1 MPSVV
6 AVSAL
11 LLFPLFIPFVI
22 SVTFLPFS
30 LFGSFGKE
38 CGSLLSRFSDVTS
51 LVGQDLVNDIV
62 EGYLAFW

>member
-11 LLFPLFIPFVI
+11 LLFPLFVPFVI
-22 SVTFLPFS
+22 LVAFLPFS
-30 LFGSFGKE
+30 LFGSFGEE